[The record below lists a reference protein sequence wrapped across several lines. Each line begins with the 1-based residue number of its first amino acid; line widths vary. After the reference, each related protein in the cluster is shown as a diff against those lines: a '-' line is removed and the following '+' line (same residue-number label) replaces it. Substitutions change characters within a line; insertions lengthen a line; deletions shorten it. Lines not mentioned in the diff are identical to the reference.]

1 MKIGSLFV
9 IASVFGACA
18 FGQTSA
24 TFTRDYNFPPVGLA
38 STETAQINL
47 VNIAPM
53 ATSTSTSS
61 ASEAPACTGTV
72 TFTNASGSVIGKPTS
87 FTTTGSQVTSI
98 PLTFS
103 QLQLASSDVRG
114 EFVASVQLTRSLPSA
129 ALCSLVFSLETFDSS
144 TGVTHVY
151 LGNSATGTA
160 LVGNPIVVN
169 SPGAH

>member
-47 VNIAPM
+47 VNIAPIP
-53 ATSTSTSS
+53 TTTTT
-61 ASEAPACTGTV
+61 EAPACTGTV
-72 TFTNASGSVIGKPTS
+72 TFTNASGAVIGKPTS